1 MTPTPRMLKEA
12 LEPTRVR
19 EIGEAAL
26 RVVARKGL
34 EGATMQE
41 IADEAGLAKGTL
53 YLYFEN
59 RDELVIHVVAE
70 AFQELLR
77 AMAESLGRPGTAA
90 RRLEAALLTHVE
102 FFESRR
108 ALFRLFL
115 AVAHPG
121 PFPQRTARHARA
133 CNPLYL
139 AYLDLLTSFF
149 SEAQARGEVRPLRP
163 DRLALFVAEGLSGVV
178 LRRLGET
185 DPPPVQEDVRLVVDA
200 LVGGITDRRTP

>member
-1 MTPTPRMLKEA
+1 MTRRQLKET
-12 LEPTRVR
+12 LEPTRTR
-19 EIGEAAL
+19 EIGDATL
-26 RVVARKGL
+26 RVVARRGL
-34 EGATMQE
+34 DGATMQE

-59 RDELVIHVVAE
+59 RDELVVHVAE
-70 AFQELLR
+70 AAFRDLLQ
-77 AMAESLGRPGTAA
+77 AVTEALGRPGTAPE
-90 RRLEAALLTHVE
+90 RLEAALLTHVA

-121 PFPQRTARHARA
+121 PSPERSTRRTRA
-133 CNPLYL
+133 CSPLYA
-139 AYLDLLTSFF
+139 AYLDLLTSFL
-149 SEAQARGEVRPLRP
+149 SEAQASGELRPMRP

-185 DPPPVQEDVRLVVDA
+185 DPPPVEADVRLVVDA
-200 LVGGITDRRTP
+200 LVGGITARRIP